1 MKLLKIVNEIG
12 GIYSPEEL
20 ESKNIT
26 YKIVE
31 QNFKRFVV
39 HLTYTNKKNEKYYYK
54 LLIIKITN
62 NDRHIVAFGS
72 TNENFYDSNM
82 DDLVNLSHS
91 PRILAAIF
99 GLIKYYVNKFNIE
112 ELEYTA
118 EGDVRNKLYDL
129 YLKNFSDMGFKHYIQ
144 DDHGIEVNIWKKD

>member
-129 YLKNFSDMGFKHYIQ
+129 YLKNFSDMGFRHYIQ

>member
-144 DDHGIEVNIWKKD
+144 DDHGIEVIIWKKD

>member
-1 MKLLKIVNEIG
+1 
-12 GIYSPEEL
+12 
-20 ESKNIT
+20 
-26 YKIVE
+26 
-31 QNFKRFVV
+31 
-39 HLTYTNKKNEKYYYK
+39 
-54 LLIIKITN
+54 
-62 NDRHIVAFGS
+62 
-72 TNENFYDSNM
+72 M

-129 YLKNFSDMGFKHYIQ
+129 YIKNFSDMGFKHYIQ